1 MKAALFASVLST
13 AAAGGSLS
21 LSFKDCGAKHATTT
35 DVSPTTLAL
44 GEDTA
49 ITGTGDLDKAVSG
62 GTYDMELKAGGG
74 LIDSHFTGNNCEAKD
89 FTLPLG
95 LGTLSW
101 DGISCPLAAA
111 SGVKI
116 GFHTKLAASLPAAL
130 ATSDIHLAAEDQDGE
145 SLLCVDLHL
154 AEQQSLQEIAEEINA
169 GNHGWKAEA
178 PSKFAS
184 LEDVKPFLGAFLPG
198 DAQYEEPAV
207 VELPALNGDLPA
219 EFDSATNW
227 KDCSVIANVRDQSS
241 CGSCWAFGSTAS
253 FESRACIAT
262 GKDIKYSPEDTAF
275 CSNAGFGCQGGNSA
289 WNWFTSKGVVT
300 GGDYTDI
307 GSGDTCYPYSL
318 APCAHHV
325 PATAKYPACPS
336 SEYPSPS
343 CKSECTE
350 SGYSKSYSSDKVRA
364 TKAMSVRGE
373 QQIMQE
379 LVTNG
384 PMYVAFT
391 VYADFPTYKSG
402 VYKHTS
408 GSALGGH
415 AVTLV
420 GYGEMNG
427 EKYWKIKNS
436 WNEAWGNGGHF
447 LIARGSDECGI
458 ESSVSAG
465 IVSAS
470 TVV

>member
-1 MKAALFASVLST
+1 MKTAIFASVVAT
-13 AAAGGSLS
+13 ASAGGTVALTWS
-21 LSFKDCGAKHATTT
+21 DCGSSSTHGKAS
-35 DVSPTTLAL
+35 DVQPSSIEL
-44 GEDTA
+44 GTKTA
-49 ITGTGDLDKAVSG
+49 ITGAGSLDKAVTG
-62 GTYDMELKAGGG
+62 GTFDAEVKAGGG
-74 LIDSHFTGNNCEAKD
+74 IVDQHFTGNVCEAKS
-89 FTLPLG
+89 FNLPLG
-95 LGTLSW
+95 LGTLDW
-101 DGISCPLAAA
+101 DGLSCPQATGDV
-111 SGVKI
+111 SI
-116 GFHTKLAASLPAAL
+116 GMKVKLASALPASL
-130 ATSDIHLAAEDQDGE
+130 ATSTVALKAKDQDSE
-145 SLLCVDLHL
+145 DLLCVNIQLKK
-154 AEQQSLQEIAEEINA
+154 QETFEDIAESINS
-169 GNHGWKAEA
+169 GNHGWKAAA

-198 DAQYEEPAV
+198 DEQYDEPEV
-207 VELPALNGDLPA
+207 VDVPASNADLPA

-262 GKDIKYSPEDTAF
+262 GKDVKYSPEDTAF

-289 WNWFTSKGVVT
+289 WNWFESKGVVT

-343 CKSECTE
+343 CKRECTE

-364 TKAMSVRGE
+364 SKAFSVRGE

-402 VYKHTS
+402 VYTHQS

-420 GYGEMNG
+420 GYG
-427 EKYWKIKNS
+427 
-436 WNEAWGNGGHF
+436 
-447 LIARGSDECGI
+447 
-458 ESSVSAG
+458 
-465 IVSAS
+465 
-470 TVV
+470 